1 MTKLITNH
9 IASRYGSID
18 GLNDN
23 FDRIETALENTLSR
37 DGTAPNAME
46 AALDMN
52 GNAILNAGAVYT
64 SNLVLNG
71 NSIVAG
77 NAFNIAGFAVFPFT
91 ATAGQT
97 SFSVSPATLAPS
109 SYVKV
114 YVNGIKLKATEVSFL
129 GSTVTTPAM
138 ELGDEVEVEELKV
151 GA

>member
-1 MTKLITNH
+1 MTKLVTNH
-9 IASRYGSID
+9 IASRYGSVD

-23 FDRIETALENTLSR
+23 FDRIETAVENTLSR
-37 DGTAPNAME
+37 DGTGPNAMG

-71 NSIVAG
+71 NSVSIG
-77 NAFNIAGFAVFPFT
+77 DTFNIAGFAVFPFT

-97 SFSVSPATLAPS
+97 SFSVSPASLAAS

-114 YVNGIKLKATEVSFL
+114 YVNGIKLKATEVSFA
-129 GSTVTTPAM
+129 GSTVTLPAM

-151 GA
+151 G

>member
-1 MTKLITNH
+1 MTKLVTNH
-9 IASRYGSID
+9 IASRYGSVD

-23 FDRIETALENTLSR
+23 FDRIEIAFENTLSR
-37 DGTAPNAME
+37 DGASPNAME

-52 GNAILNAGAVYT
+52 GNAILNTGAVYT

-71 NSIVAG
+71 NSITPGA
-77 NAFNIAGFAVFPFT
+77 AFNIAGFAVFPFT

-97 SFSVSPATLAPS
+97 SFSVSPATLAAS

-114 YVNGIKLKATEVSFL
+114 YVNGIKLKATEVSFA
-129 GSTVTTPAM
+129 GSIVTLPAM

-151 GA
+151 AA